1 MVRSGSSCHRAEA
14 EAAAVDQLRT
24 LTSSSPTTEIAVFTE
39 SRLWLRLLVSMV
51 AVGLRTCRVEHL
63 AAGAGGERG

>member
-1 MVRSGSSCHRAEA
+1 MVRSGSSCPRAEA
-14 EAAAVDQLRT
+14 EAAAQLRK

-51 AVGLRTCRVEHL
+51 VGLRTGRVEHL